1 MKQELN
7 KEGRKEQR
15 SIFTVGFPLTY
26 PIHFHF
32 FQNRPYDPL
41 YLPKAYSLLI
51 SMLEEYEK
59 KRHFEKTSEPSAHSS
74 QASSEKPIFVVQ
86 RHDAR
91 NLHYDFRLE
100 MDGVLKSWAVPK
112 EPPKEAGTKRLAI
125 QTEDHPLAYA
135 NFEGEIPEG
144 EYGAGKVEI
153 WDKGTFELQKRQP
166 KEIIV
171 TLYGNEL
178 KGDYVLIKTKY
189 GKEEKGWLFFKK
201 VE

>member
-1 MKQELN
+1 
-7 KEGRKEQR
+7 
-15 SIFTVGFPLTY
+15 
-26 PIHFHF
+26 
-32 FQNRPYDPL
+32 
-41 YLPKAYSLLI
+41 
-51 SMLEEYEK
+51 MLEEYEK
-59 KRHFEKTSEPSAHSS
+59 KRHFEKTFEPPAPGL
-74 QASSEKPIFVVQ
+74 QEITEKPIFVVQ

-153 WDKGTFELQKRQP
+153 WDKGTFELLKRQE
-166 KEIIV
+166 KEIV
-171 TLYGNEL
+171 VALHGDEL
-178 KGDYVLIKTKY
+178 KGDYVLIRTKY
-189 GKEEKGWLFFKK
+189 GKGEKGWLFFKRAD
-201 VE
+201 